1 MNCPTTFGP
10 VTKTVVPTHKPG
22 RDDTTAKHYR
32 TNCFN
37 GRLYRTKRHESLS
50 GFRRSRNTQVWNWS
64 FEKPTKK
71 ELYMCNILQC
81 FMILRMSWSWVI
93 DPVF

>member
-10 VTKTVVPTHKPG
+10 VKKRVAPTHKPG

-37 GRLYRTKRHESLS
+37 GENDACKADILCRTKVHKSQN
-50 GFRRSRNTQVWNWS
+50 GFRRSRNTQVWNFETCIVENGTPQWS
-64 FEKPTKK
+64 RVSHYF
-71 ELYMCNILQC
+71 II
-81 FMILRMSWSWVI
+81 FI
-93 DPVF
+93 DDK

>member
-10 VTKTVVPTHKPG
+10 VKKRVVPTHEPG

-37 GRLYRTKRHESLS
+37 GEKDACKADILYRTKGHESQS
-50 GFRRSRNTQVWNWS
+50 GFRRSRNTRAWNWS
-64 FEKPTKK
+64 FEKPKQTKK
-71 ELYMCNILQC
+71 EL
-81 FMILRMSWSWVI
+81 
-93 DPVF
+93 